1 MVIISKDF
9 PSIRRLLK
17 IASEASGA
25 LCVPPMAM
33 VQRAADV
40 PHGKSESEQ
49 RILNETLKV

>member
-9 PSIRRLLK
+9 PSIRSLPK

-33 VQRAADV
+33 VQSAADV
-40 PHGKSESEQ
+40 LHGKSESEQ